1 MYRPLSS
8 DATTGRKRSPAA
20 YGAILETTHKLLE
33 EIGFEK
39 LTIEGVAA
47 RAGVG
52 KATIYRWW
60 PSKGAL
66 VVEAFL
72 TAVAP
77 ATAFTLGDSASKD
90 IRAQS
95 RRLARAYNGK
105 TGKIVRE
112 MIGSGQFDPETMR
125 LFDEGYLKPRR
136 AAAKQV
142 LQRGIAQGEFRHD
155 IDLDAVVDALYSPI
169 FYRLLVGHASND
181 EQFVTSLVD
190 LILGGIEL
198 KVTKPPRGA

>member
-1 MYRPLSS
+1 MYRPLAS

-20 YGAILETTHKLLE
+20 YGAILETTQTLLE

-77 ATAFTLGDSASKD
+77 TTAFTMGDSASED
-90 IRAQS
+90 IRTQS

-136 AAAKQV
+136 TAAKQA
-142 LQRGIAQGEFRHD
+142 LQRGIAQGEFRRD
-155 IDLDAVVDALYSPI
+155 IDLDAVVDALYAPI
-169 FYRLLVGHASND
+169 FHRLLVGHASNN
-181 EQFVTSLVD
+181 EKFVKSLVD
-190 LILGGIEL
+190 LVLAGIEL
-198 KVTKPPRGA
+198 QLPKTSR

>member
-8 DATTGRKRSPAA
+8 DAATGRKRSPAA
-20 YGAILETTHKLLE
+20 YGAILETTHSLLE

-77 ATAFTLGDSASKD
+77 TIAFTMGDSASKD

-105 TGKIVRE
+105 TGKIIRE

-136 AAAKQV
+136 LAAKQA
-142 LQRGIAQGEFRHD
+142 LQRGISQGEFRQD
-155 IDLDAVVDALYSPI
+155 IDLDAVVDALYAPI
-169 FYRLLVGHASND
+169 FHRLLVGHASNN
-181 EQFVTSLVD
+181 EQFVNSLTDTV
-190 LILGGIEL
+190 LRGIAAPQAL
-198 KVTKPPRGA
+198 PP

>member
-1 MYRPLSS
+1 MYRPLAS
-8 DATTGRKRSPAA
+8 DATTGRKRSPEA
-20 YGAILETTHKLLE
+20 YGAILETTQTLLE
-33 EIGFEK
+33 DIGFEK

-77 ATAFTLGDSASKD
+77 STAFTMGDSASKD

-105 TGKIVRE
+105 MGKIVRE

-136 AAAKQV
+136 AAAKQA
-142 LQRGIAQGEFRHD
+142 LRRGIAQGEFRRD
-155 IDLDAVVDALYSPI
+155 IDLDAVVDVLYAPI
-169 FYRLLVGHASND
+169 FHRLLVGHASNND
-181 EQFVTSLVD
+181 RFVKSLVD
-190 LILGGIEL
+190 LVLGGIEL
-198 KVTKPPRGA
+198 KMAKTAR